1 MLLSITDIEFN
12 PETGVADPVGSLRFH
27 VRVYAEKR
35 QWPGA
40 SGSGWGV
47 PNTLYWGNPYT

>member
-27 VRVYAEKR
+27 VQVCADKR
-35 QWPGA
+35 RWPGV
-40 SGSGWGV
+40 SRSGWGV
-47 PNTLYWGNPYT
+47 LNTLHWGNPSI